1 MLTRAAVG
9 APIRDLRERY
19 HSSSR
24 GMAVALSSVIGVAAV
39 AALYL
44 YVASFRFTLIDDA
57 YIQLQY
63 ARNLAEHQT
72 WGFLPGRI
80 ANTATSPL
88 NVLVMAAVGLVLP
101 SMQEVALW
109 LTALELAITLLVLV
123 RISRRLF
130 DGQRYFGILAFV
142 GLALNPLLLSS
153 IGLEGTLY
161 TLLLVLCLDLFLARQ
176 WTALAVALGL
186 LTLTR
191 PDGALFFLVVFVLA
205 PLTWRQRG
213 VVTLLYSLVLLPWH
227 LYAWLRLGSLVPDTL
242 FIKLEQ
248 TGWGPTVFSDGPE
261 LYLKRFPTETRLSVL
276 LPPLALL
283 LLWRCPPAAR
293 RIVAVL
299 GSYGVLHYLAY
310 AAMAVPP
317 YHWYY
322 LNQLVPAVLLGSLGL
337 AALISTWRRDRLPAQ
352 LVALAGLA
360 LPVIG
365 LLILFAERGYPLR
378 EAPIHTNWATPSEY
392 RAVGL
397 EVRELVEPGA
407 VVEVHGEIGTLAYD
421 SQRLLVDDFSDMNR
435 TAGAI
440 FYNDYRDTPVV
451 RDLISWNFTHRRIL
465 SPLPPAT
472 YVIEFGIP
480 GDGRADDPGV
490 IKVWQISTLWTGEKT
505 IYLRRV
511 G

>member
-1 MLTRAAVG
+1 MLTRAVVT
-9 APIRDLRERY
+9 APIRDMRERY
-19 HSSSR
+19 RSSSR
-24 GMAVALSSVIGVAAV
+24 WMAVTLSGVVAVAVV

-57 YIQLQY
+57 YIQLQF
-63 ARNLAEHQT
+63 ARNLVEHQT

-88 NVLVMAAVGLVLP
+88 NVLVMAAVGFVVP
-101 SMQEVALW
+101 SMRDVALW
-109 LTALELAITLLVLV
+109 LTALELALTLFVLV

-161 TLLLVLCLDLFLARQ
+161 TLLLVLCLDFLVARQ
-176 WTALAVALGL
+176 WAALAVALGL

-191 PDGALFFLVVFVLA
+191 PDGGLFFLIVLALA

-213 VVTLLYSLVLLPWH
+213 LVTLLYGLVLLPWH
-227 LYAWLRLGSLVPDTL
+227 VYAWLRLGSLVPDTL

-248 TGWGPTVFSDGPE
+248 TAWGPTVFSDGPD
-261 LYLKRFPTETRLSVL
+261 LYLLRFPTEARISFL
-276 LPPLALL
+276 LVPFALL

-337 AALISTWRRDRLPAQ
+337 ASLISTWRQDGLPAR

-360 LPVIG
+360 VPVIG
-365 LLILFAERGYPLR
+365 LLIIFAVRGYPLR
-378 EAPIHTNWATPSEY
+378 EAPIHSNWAAPSEY

-407 VVEVHGEIGTLAYD
+407 VVEVHGEIGTLAYY
-421 SQRLLVDDFSDMNR
+421 SQRLLADDFSDMNR
-435 TAGAI
+435 TAGTI
-440 FYNDYRDTPVV
+440 FHNDYRDTPVV

-465 SPLPPAT
+465 PPLPPAT
-472 YVIEFGIP
+472 YVLGFGVP

-490 IKVWQISTLWTGEKT
+490 IKVWPISTLWTGEKT